1 VQHQTA
7 IVIALVSAACYALA
21 AVLQQREAARHDK
34 HGLDLI
40 FDLLRRPRWWLAV
53 TSTMTGAGLH
63 IVALRFGPL
72 TLVQPL
78 GVSALVLALPL
89 GAWLGQRKVLRAE
102 WAAAGA
108 VVVGLLAV
116 LTLAPRH
123 VPPPA
128 VPPLELIIA
137 VGSCLAFLLLCVLVS
152 MRLPRRAAPVVR
164 AIGSAACFGFASAMA
179 RLVVAGEGPIVIPI
193 IACVFFAIT
202 GMLMIQAA
210 YRDGGLGAPLA
221 TCTIVDP
228 VTASTIGIVLLGEH
242 LRLGIAGGAV
252 GFAGLAATVVGLTV
266 LARTHHEPKTPA
278 AVS

>member
-1 VQHQTA
+1 LA
-7 IVIALVSAACYALA
+7 IGVALISAMCYAIA

-34 HGLDLI
+34 HGLELI

-53 TSTMTGAGLH
+53 TSTVTGATLH
-63 IVALRFGPL
+63 VVALHFGPL

-89 GAWLGQRKVLRAE
+89 GAWFGGRKVLRAE

-108 VVVGLLAV
+108 VVLGLLAV

-123 VPPPA
+123 VPPPT
-128 VPPLELIIA
+128 VPPMALA
-137 VGSCLAFLLLCVLVS
+137 VAVASVLAFLLLCVLVS
-152 MRLPRRAAPVVR
+152 TWLPRKAAPVVR
-164 AIGSAACFGFASAMA
+164 AVGSAACFGFASAMA
-179 RLVVAGEGPIVIPI
+179 RLVVAGEGPILFPM
-193 IACVFFAIT
+193 IACAVFAVT

-228 VTASTIGIVLLGEH
+228 VTASFIGIVLLGEH

-252 GFAGLAATVVGLTV
+252 GFAGLAATIVGLTI

-278 AVS
+278 VVS